1 MYEDEYKRIFSKNLN
16 KYMEINGKNQIDIIN
31 DLGFNKSAVSTWCNG
46 TRLPRMDKVD
56 ALARYF
62 NINRSDLIEE
72 HDDYS
77 NKSFKPNRIPV
88 LGSVP
93 AGVPIEAI
101 EDVLDWEDIPMDWLR
116 GGKEYFALKVQGDS
130 MFPKYIEGDTIIVR
144 KECDCES
151 GQDCIVY
158 VNGYDA
164 TLKKVIKKKDC
175 IILQPLNPSYDPKV
189 YNYNDEFNP
198 ISIAGVVVEIRRT
211 V

>member
-175 IILQPLNPSYDPKV
+175 IILQPLNPAYDPKV